1 MTGMWI
7 GMILLALM
15 TGLFLIWPA
24 LRRPRLTER
33 LVAQEN
39 ARQLANIDIYKQK
52 QAQLELDLEEGRI
65 TEADYATL
73 KAEVEDLLLDDAGE
87 EKHQGWQLP
96 GKKVVAMAT
105 LAVLAVSLAS
115 AGFLYTQVG
124 YAPALQTYYS
134 QQELIREGQRDFGSL
149 LKRLEDTV
157 ADNPD
162 DVEGWSLLARIYMD
176 MGRLEKAADAFTEL
190 LRLQGP
196 NARLLAQ
203 KAQALYFA
211 DGNTLSSRVQQLVD
225 EAMAIDP
232 GEPAILSLLGMA
244 SYQQEEWDAARR
256 YWERALRRAEG
267 ANARESLR
275 EGVNETRQ
283 RLGMEPLEE
292 GGVGFNVEV
301 SLSNAAKLLV
311 DPRATVFVFAHPQE
325 GRGAPVAVTRLRVSD
340 LPATVYLSDQQAM
353 SPDNNLS
360 SVDAVVIQ
368 ARISNSGRPQAQ
380 EGDWEGQTDVL
391 QVQGQQQVEVEINQ
405 QLQ

>member
-87 EKHQGWQLP
+87 EKHQRWQLP

-134 QQELIREGQRDFGSL
+134 QQELIREGQQDFGSL

-157 ADNPD
+157 QANPD

-225 EAMAIDP
+225 EALELDP
-232 GEPAILSLLGMA
+232 GEPAVLSLLGMA
-244 SYQQEEWDAARR
+244 SYQQEEWDEARR

-353 SPDNNLS
+353 SADNNLS
-360 SVDAVVIQ
+360 SVDEVVIQ

>member
-1 MTGMWI
+1 MWI

-33 LVAQEN
+33 LMAQEN

-52 QAQLELDLEEGRI
+52 QAQLDQDLEEGRV

-73 KAEVEDLLLDDAGE
+73 KAEIEDLLLDDAGE
-87 EKHQGWQLP
+87 EKHQSWQLP
-96 GKKVVAMAT
+96 GKSIVVTAT
-105 LAVLAVSLAS
+105 LIVLVVSLVS

-157 ADNPD
+157 QANPD

-176 MGRLEKAADAFTEL
+176 MGRLEDAAAAFTEL
-190 LRLQGP
+190 LRIQGP

-225 EAMAIDP
+225 EAMEIDP

-244 SYQQEEWDAARR
+244 SYQKQEWDAARR
-256 YWERALRRAEG
+256 YWERALKRAES

-275 EGVNETRQ
+275 EGVNDTRQ

-292 GGVGFNVEV
+292 GGVSFDVKV
-301 SLSNAAKLLV
+301 SMSNAASLLV
-311 DPRATVFVFAHPQE
+311 DPRATVFIFAQPQE
-325 GRGAPVAVTRLRVSD
+325 GRGAPVAVTRLRVAD
-340 LPATVYLSDQQAM
+340 LPATVHLSDRQAM
-353 SPDNNLS
+353 SADNNLS

-380 EGDWEGQTDVL
+380 EGDWEGQTGVL
-391 QVQGQQQVEVEINQ
+391 EVKGQQQVEVEINQ